1 MLRGL
6 SWRRHRSVS
15 RVSNRNSLEL
25 FLVCRNL
32 SSFSCSALK
41 KTVADEIAAKE
52 ALQVAYSSAQK
63 DLVDLEGATVAA
75 CQELEGEGGS
85 FGSSVASHL

>member
-1 MLRGL
+1 M
-6 SWRRHRSVS
+6 
-15 RVSNRNSLEL
+15 
-25 FLVCRNL
+25 
-32 SSFSCSALK
+32 
-41 KTVADEIAAKE
+41 ADETAAKE

-85 FGSSVASHL
+85 SGSSVTSRLRLGVVMGHGPSGLFTALQGPSII